1 MYSPKIREEYIPTLY
16 RLAKLKRITMTRLV
30 NGVIEDYLNE
40 VEAAARQLK
49 AKEITREIFKKR
61 GWKTGEESVPAKQA

>member
-16 RLAKLKRITMTRLV
+16 RLAKLKRVTMTKLV
-30 NGVIEDYLNE
+30 NGLVEDYLKE

-49 AKEITREIFKKR
+49 AREITREIFKKR
-61 GWKTGEESVPAKQA
+61 GWKTGEERVPAE